1 MRIERWV
8 YTLPLRVKSLF
19 RRSRAERDLD
29 DEIIDHIERQTTVN
43 MADGMSPADARAAA
57 LRAFGG
63 VELKKDQAR
72 DARGVAFIENL
83 MQDARF
89 AVRGLRRNPGFT
101 LAAVLTFVL
110 GLGANATIF
119 SLIDRT
125 LVRAPAGVEK
135 PSDVHRVYRR
145 SRQFGPD
152 VHTTSTFSY
161 PEFRDM
167 RAMLPADFA
176 LAGYF
181 GPDLRRN
188 RSVCGGDQMIQVVGD
203 YFGVLALHPAIGRF
217 FNADEQRVET
227 IAPVAVISYACWQ
240 DHFGGDP
247 SVLGKAIDVGNH
259 RLTIIGVAP
268 RGFGGTDLG
277 QDAANIWAVAG
288 ILASPPGE
296 RGPWYESPYEPV
308 IRLVFRIHTSTDA
321 PRIADAATR
330 AIRISRGGMLVD
342 TTDAIVLASLQ
353 SRVAPDRGDTEVTI
367 STRLAGVAVIILLI
381 ACANVT
387 NLLLARGVARRREF
401 AVRLA
406 LGVSRVRLVRLLLI
420 ESVVLAVGGGAA
432 ALALGAAGGTIL
444 RTTIFS
450 TVHWGEP
457 VLDIRLSIFVAVL
470 AMIAGCASGIIPAMH
485 AVRADMHAEFSAA
498 VRSGAVRKS
507 RVRNALLVLQTALSV
522 VLLAGAALFVRSLA
536 NVENINIG
544 YDADRLVVASLP
556 RRPVRDT
563 AFHTGLQLPA
573 IEQRLARTAGVQRF
587 AEVQVPPLM
596 GMAMYRMSLPDRD
609 SIEALG
615 RFQSVNATA
624 VSTDYFQTVG
634 IQVKLGRGFGAS
646 DAATSEPVVAV
657 SASLAKLLWPGEPAL
672 TKCIILG
679 KRGSPCRRVVGVVTE
694 AHVMKILEPDE
705 QRLYMP
711 LAQMPNSTPHGLVV
725 RASAD
730 RVPAIVMELQR
741 MLADPNQPDAPPS
754 VKSMNEVLAPELR
767 PWRLGATLFSTAGL
781 LALAVAAV
789 GIFGSV
795 SYTVG
800 QRRHEMGVRAAL
812 GAGSPA
818 ILRLVVGQGVQVVVV
833 GIVAGVGLAL
843 ALGKLVASLLHG
855 VSPRDPVVLVGVG
868 LGFLAVAALACLV
881 PAFSATRVD
890 PTEALRAE

>member
-1 MRIERWV
+1 MPIESWL
-8 YTLPLRVKSLF
+8 YKLPLRLRSLF
-19 RRSRAERDLD
+19 RRSRVEQDLD
-29 DEIIDHIERQTTVN
+29 DEILDHIERQTALN
-43 MADGMSPADARAAA
+43 IAAGMPRDEARTAA
-57 LRAFGG
+57 LHSFGR
-63 VELKKDQAR
+63 VALKKDEVR

-83 MQDARF
+83 MQDVRF

-125 LVRAPAGVEK
+125 LVRAPVGVGK
-135 PSDVHRVYRR
+135 PGDVHRVYRR

-152 VHTTSTFSY
+152 VHITSTFSY
-161 PEFRDM
+161 PELRDM
-167 RAMLPADFA
+167 RVMLPAEFG

-181 GPDLRRN
+181 SPDLRRN
-188 RSVCGGDQMIQVVGD
+188 RSVCGGDEMIQVVGD
-203 YFGVLALHPAIGRF
+203 YFGVLALHPALGRF
-217 FNADEQRVET
+217 FSADEQRVET
-227 IAPVAVISYACWQ
+227 VAPVAVISYACWQ
-240 DHFGGDP
+240 DHFGGDQ
-247 SVLGKAIDVGNH
+247 SVLGKTIDVDNR

-277 QDAANIWAVAG
+277 QDAANIWAVGG
-288 ILASPPGE
+288 ILAAPPGD
-296 RGPWYESPYEPV
+296 RGPWYDSPFERV
-308 IRLVFRIHTSTDA
+308 IRLVFRSHAAADA
-321 PRIADAATR
+321 LRVRHAATR
-330 AIRISRGGMLVD
+330 AIRISRGGALVD
-342 TTDAIVLASLQ
+342 TTDAIVLAGLQ

-367 STRLAGVAVIILLI
+367 ATRLAGVAVIILLI

-420 ESVVLAVGGGAA
+420 ESVVLAAAGGMA

-444 RTTIFS
+444 RNAIFS
-450 TVHWGEP
+450 AVNWGEP
-457 VLDIRLSIFVAVL
+457 VLDIRLSIFIAVL
-470 AMIAGCASGIIPAMH
+470 AMVAGCASGIVPAIH
-485 AVRADMHAEFSAA
+485 AVRADMHADFSAS

-507 RVRNALLVLQTALSV
+507 RVRNSLLVLQTALSV
-522 VLLAGAALFVRSLA
+522 VLLAGAALFVRSLE
-536 NVENINIG
+536 NVENVNIG
-544 YDADRLVVASLP
+544 YDADRLVVATLP
-556 RRPVRDT
+556 NNPMRDT
-563 AFHTGLQLPA
+563 AFHSALQLPA
-573 IEQRLARTAGVQRF
+573 IEERLARTAGVQRF

-596 GMAMYRMSLPDRD
+596 GRALYRMSLPDRD

-624 VSTDYFQTVG
+624 VSAGYFQTVG
-634 IQVKLGRGFGAS
+634 IQVKTGRGFAKT

-657 SASLAKLLWPGEPAL
+657 SASLARLLWPGESAL
-672 TKCIILG
+672 TKCVILG
-679 KRGSPCRRVVGVVTE
+679 KPGSPCRRVVGVVSE

-711 LAQMPNSTPHGLVV
+711 LAQMANTTPHGLVV

-730 RVPAIVMELQR
+730 RVPVIVMELER
-741 MLADPNQPDAPPS
+741 MLADPNQPDAPPR
-754 VKSMNEVLAPELR
+754 VRSMTEVLAPELR

-800 QRRHEMGVRAAL
+800 QRRHEMGIRAAL

-818 ILRLVVGQGVQVVVV
+818 ILRLVVGQGVRVVVV
-833 GIVAGVGLAL
+833 GIIAGAAL
-843 ALGKLVASLLHG
+843 TIALGKLVASMLHG
-855 VSPRDPVVLVGVG
+855 ISPRDPLVLVGVG
-868 LGFLAVAALACLV
+868 MGFFAVAALACLV
-881 PAFSATRVD
+881 PALSATRVD

>member
-1 MRIERWV
+1 MPIESWL
-8 YTLPLRVKSLF
+8 YKLPLRLRSLF
-19 RRSRAERDLD
+19 RRSRVEQDLE
-29 DEIIDHIERQTTVN
+29 DEILDHIGRQTALN
-43 MADGMSPADARAAA
+43 IAGGMSPDDARSAA
-57 LRAFGG
+57 LRSFGR
-63 VELKKDQAR
+63 VELKKDEAR

-83 MQDARF
+83 MQDVRF

-125 LVRAPAGVEK
+125 LVRAPARVGK
-135 PSDVHRVYRR
+135 PGDVHRVYRR

-161 PEFRDM
+161 PELRDM
-167 RAMLPADFA
+167 RTMLPADFA

-247 SVLGKAIDVGNH
+247 SVLGKTIDVDNH

-277 QDAANIWAVAG
+277 QDAANIWAVGG
-288 ILASPPGE
+288 ILAAPPDD
-296 RGPWYESPYEPV
+296 RGPWYDFPYEHV
-308 IRLVFRIHTSTDA
+308 IRLVFRSATS
-321 PRIADAATR
+321 ADALRVVDAGTR
-330 AIRISRGGMLVD
+330 AIRISRGGMVVD

-406 LGVSRVRLVRLLLI
+406 LGVSRARLMRLLLI
-420 ESVVLAVGGGAA
+420 ESVVLAAAGATA
-432 ALALGAAGGTIL
+432 ALALGVAAGTIL
-444 RTTIFS
+444 RNAIFS
-450 TVHWGEP
+450 TVYWGEP

-470 AMIAGCASGIIPAMH
+470 AMIAGCAAGIVPAIH

-507 RVRNALLVLQTALSV
+507 RVRNVLLVLQTALSV
-522 VLLAGAALFVRSLA
+522 VLLAGAALFVRSLES
-536 NVENINIG
+536 VENINIG
-544 YDADRLVVASLP
+544 YDVDRLVLASLP
-556 RRPVRDT
+556 NGPLRDT
-563 AFHTGLQLPA
+563 AFHSALQLPV
-573 IEQRLARTAGVQRF
+573 IEARLGRTPGVQRLAET
-587 AEVQVPPLM
+587 QVAPLM
-596 GMAMYRMSLPDRD
+596 GMARYRMSLPDRD

-624 VSTDYFQTVG
+624 VSAGYFQTVG
-634 IQVKLGRGFGAS
+634 IQVMLGRDFTAS

-679 KRGSPCRRVVGVVTE
+679 KRSSPCRRVVAIVSE
-694 AHVMKILEPDE
+694 AHVMKILEPD
-705 QRLYMP
+705 QQYLYIP
-711 LAQMPNSTPHGLVV
+711 LAQMPNTTPHGLVV

-741 MLADPNQPDAPPS
+741 MLADPNQPDAPPR

-800 QRRHEMGVRAAL
+800 QRRHEMGIRAAL

-818 ILRLVVGQGVQVVVV
+818 IVRLVVGQGVQVVVV
-833 GIVAGVGLAL
+833 GIVAGVALAL

-881 PAFSATRVD
+881 PAFSAMRVD